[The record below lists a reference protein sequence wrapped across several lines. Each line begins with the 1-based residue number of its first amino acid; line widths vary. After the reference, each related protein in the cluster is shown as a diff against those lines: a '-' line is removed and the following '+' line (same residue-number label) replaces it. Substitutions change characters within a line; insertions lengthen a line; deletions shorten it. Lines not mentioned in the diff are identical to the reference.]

1 MVLTLTTTI
10 YRRVEVPVTRY
21 VVSRYRVVSHY
32 VTRLDVDYY
41 DDAGVFWTRISY
53 PTRYLKNV
61 VTELVEVKE
70 RVERP
75 GAVVPVDTATEEKVG
90 IRVAT

>member
-1 MVLTLTTTI
+1 MSLVTTV
-10 YRRVEVPVTRY
+10 YKRVEVPVTRY
-21 VVSRYRVVSHY
+21 VVRHYRIVSHY
-32 VTRLDVDYY
+32 ATKLTVDYY
-41 DDAGVFWTRISY
+41 DSEGTFWTRISY

-90 IRVAT
+90 VRVAT